1 MTETVTT
8 TTSHSNEDDNITEAE
23 LQRAMEQIKL
33 EESMLH
39 SHDTASSVPNAAEIL
54 AYRARNRKETMKRSK
69 DIKSYKPMERRVRET
84 TRTEVLDDAPWLKDD
99 WNKVED
105 SLAKQKAEAEEEA
118 ARKAAEEEA
127 ARQQEAAA
135 KLAAEQEE
143 AARLAAE
150 EEAAKAKKKSIA
162 DRYLAVAKKD
172 EQEKID
178 IGSGYSTDVK
188 KWTPVKPTTTAT
200 AETEPSIKP
209 AEAVADTNLRPRDF
223 LPMRGPP
230 GGVPVRRA
238 TWMNPSGDSSAAFS
252 DDEEEVSSPP
262 GRRRGSAKET
272 TNHSTGYTMTTT
284 QNSFH
289 SPVQKIS
296 SRPKGKKVT
305 LKPMEFLPMREK
317 GSPSPVRKSPQRGV
331 ADVDEPQTQHHDAEG
346 VVEAANADPLSELQG
361 PPLEE

>member
-1 MTETVTT
+1 MTETVTS
-8 TTSHSNEDDNITEAE
+8 TTSNSNEDDNITEAE
-23 LQRAMEQIKL
+23 LQRAMEEIKL

-69 DIKSYKPMERRVRET
+69 DIKSYKPMERRVKET
-84 TRTEVLDDAPWLKDD
+84 TRTEVLDDAPWLKAD

-178 IGSGYSTDVK
+178 VGSGYSTDVK
-188 KWTPVKPTTTAT
+188 KWTPLKPTTTAT
-200 AETEPSIKP
+200 AETESSVKP
-209 AEAVADTNLRPRDF
+209 VEAVADTNLRPRDF

-230 GGVPVRRA
+230 GGTPVRRA

-252 DDEEEVSSPP
+252 DDEEELSSPP
-262 GRRRGSAKET
+262 GRRRGSVKET
-272 TNHSTGYTMTTT
+272 THSGYTTTTTT

-317 GSPSPVRKSPQRGV
+317 SSPSPVRKSPQRGV
-331 ADVDEPQTQHHDAEG
+331 ADGEQHHVEEVAEP
-346 VVEAANADPLSELQG
+346 AHSNPLSELQG
-361 PPLEE
+361 PPLE

>member
-8 TTSHSNEDDNITEAE
+8 TMSNSNEDDNITEAE

-84 TRTEVLDDAPWLKDD
+84 TRTEVLDDAPWLKED

-105 SLAKQKAEAEEEA
+105 SMSKQQAEEEEA

-127 ARQQEAAA
+127 ARQQEEA
-135 KLAAEQEE
+135 KLAAEKEE

-172 EQEKID
+172 EKEKID
-178 IGSGYSTDVK
+178 VGSGYSADVK
-188 KWTPVKPTTTAT
+188 KWTPFKPQPTV
-200 AETEPSIKP
+200 ETDPSVKP

-230 GGVPVRRA
+230 GGTPVRRA
-238 TWMNPSGDSSAAFS
+238 TWVNPSCSSSIAFS

-262 GRRRGSAKET
+262 ERRRGSAKET
-272 TNHSTGYTMTTT
+272 THAGYTTTT
-284 QNSFH
+284 STSTTPNSFH

-331 ADVDEPQTQHHDAEG
+331 AADADEPQEQHHDTGDA
-346 VVEAANADPLSELQG
+346 VEPAHANPLSELHG
-361 PPLEE
+361 PPLE